1 MFARVSTLE
10 GPPGMTDE
18 EIRETVRILRDQII
32 PAARQLDGFVGAI
45 SMTDRA
51 TGKDLTI
58 TLWESQEALRA
69 SEETAGEIRK
79 SAAGALRATIRSVER
94 YEVVFSDIG
103 APALLA

>member
-18 EIRETVRILRDQII
+18 DVQEAVRILRDQIM

-45 SMTDRA
+45 SLTDRA

-58 TLWESQEALRA
+58 TLWDSEEALHT
-69 SEETAGEIRK
+69 SEETASVIRK
-79 SAAGALRATIRSVER
+79 DAAGALRATIRSVDR
-94 YEVVFSDIG
+94 YEVVFSDIRTL
-103 APALLA
+103 ALST